1 MTSPTRFVSVMLL
14 PLGTLLI
21 PTVIHAQGGGSAIA
35 ENLIRAMRL
44 DQFAL
49 QGAHA
54 SCVVFA
60 LANVLARQVSPGE
73 MQEAL
78 AFHSNFAGKKA
89 LETQI
94 AIYQGSQL
102 IAVACSQAVGLAQ

>member
-14 PLGTLLI
+14 SLATLLVS
-21 PTVIHAQGGGSAIA
+21 TVTHAQGGGSAIA

-54 SCVVFA
+54 SCLMKLRV
-60 LANVLARQVSPGE
+60 
-73 MQEAL
+73 
-78 AFHSNFAGKKA
+78 AGPDA
-89 LETQI
+89 
-94 AIYQGSQL
+94 
-102 IAVACSQAVGLAQ
+102 